1 MRSVDLNEFKVS
13 IIGSDSL
20 GVRSLATFV
29 KVCEKNIGI
38 DLGASLAPRR
48 FGLSPHEIEIKKL
61 NETLKQIEDHIK
73 ISDIIIITHYHYD
86 HYIRDKPYLY
96 YGKRLFIKD
105 PNKNINRSQ
114 SFRAKIF
121 LKENK
126 VEENAEINIA
136 DGNSYNIDNVVLEF
150 SKALWHGEEKTKV
163 GKLVM
168 LRIICNNKSIIYGS
182 DIQGPGNEE
191 ALEKLIEW
199 KGAELLI
206 LSGPPTYFAGY
217 KVSQKSVEKGLDNL
231 KKVIENKVANKIVVD
246 HHILRDINYKEILKD
261 HYRLAK
267 ENGVSLLTAAEFM
280 GYEIQQLEARRK
292 ELWGK

>member
-1 MRSVDLNEFKVS
+1 LRSVDLNEFKVS

-29 KVCEKNIGI
+29 NVCEKNIGI

-48 FGLSPHEIEIKKL
+48 FGLPPHEIEIKKL

-150 SKALWHGEEKTKV
+150 SKA
-163 GKLVM
+163 
-168 LRIICNNKSIIYGS
+168 
-182 DIQGPGNEE
+182 
-191 ALEKLIEW
+191 
-199 KGAELLI
+199 
-206 LSGPPTYFAGY
+206 FAGY